1 MKTNVHKK
9 KERFPLLSLYNTP
22 VSISDLQAL
31 KYDVEENNGNYIIE
45 RAMNAVFSSLSGS

>member
-1 MKTNVHKK
+1 MCIKK
-9 KERFPLLSLYNTP
+9 KEHFPLLSLYNTP

-45 RAMNAVFSSLSGS
+45 RAMNAVFSSLSRS